1 MKGLIEYAINNRT
14 VSYFVCFLL
23 AVGGIASFFSLSQL
37 EDPVFSI
44 KTAVIV
50 TRYPG
55 ASPVEVEQEVT
66 DRLEKAIQQMTQLED
81 IYSIS
86 RTGESII
93 TVEIKPEYWSDR
105 LPQVWDELRKKI
117 HDARNQLPPNARDP
131 IINDDFGFVFGFL
144 VGITGDGFSLAEIED
159 YADMVRKE
167 LNLVNGVSRIDFWG
181 TPERTIYLEISE
193 QQLSQLNLT
202 SDTVLGVLKNQN
214 MVVDAGSLDVDT
226 NRFRFA
232 PSGEFTTPDQIGE
245 LIIRPESADVIENVL
260 IAAEQSAEND
270 LQAFSKAIDEASNN
284 VIRLRDIAKITP
296 GFKEPP
302 FTIMRHNG
310 RPAIGMQIAGLDTAN
325 IVSVGEALSKRIEEL
340 MPLLPV
346 GIEINKIAW
355 QSELVNEAVN
365 SFMISLLE
373 ALVIVMIV
381 LIIPSGFRMGLI
393 VGLALILTILATFMF
408 IAAFEIPL
416 QRMSLGALIIALG
429 MMVDNT
435 IVVSDGI
442 AVKFRRG
449 VNRKQAAVESA
460 LGPAYPLLAS
470 TIIAVMAFYPI
481 YASRES
487 AGEYCRTLFIVV
499 AASLLISWVIA
510 MMLTPLQ
517 CMDLL
522 PEYSST
528 EKSSSEAAGEYSG
541 PFFQYF
547 RKVLAMLIRYRYM
560 TMAVLVGMLC
570 VSIFSFG
577 FVKKL
582 FFPDSSRAQLM
593 IDYWAPEGTRIQ
605 ELSEGLKGV
614 ETHILEDPTV
624 QGVSTFIG
632 AGPPRFY
639 LPVDS
644 EKPYPNY
651 AQMIVNFDDFYS
663 IAPFIEK
670 YQLWIENQVPAALV
684 RLRKYGV
691 GPSNPWQF
699 EARFVGPADAS
710 MQTLREIGN
719 ETLAIV
725 KQSKFGEDWKL
736 DIMNRELKLVP
747 EYDQKRG
754 RWSSV
759 TRINLGSA
767 LKRGYDGFEVAL
779 YREKNHLYPI
789 VLRNTDKERENLA
802 SNLDQLQ
809 IKADRS
815 VLTVPLLQV
824 VNATKPQWE
833 DPLIIRWN
841 RRRAVTVQGAPVSGI
856 TFPTLK
862 ASVIDQID
870 KMKLP
875 EGYELYWRGEEE
887 STIKAQ
893 RSLLPGIVP
902 AVVIILL
909 LLVMLFNAFKP
920 MAIILLT
927 IPFAAIGVSFS
938 LLIFDIPF
946 GFLALLGAMS
956 LAGMMN
962 KNIVVLLDAC
972 YENRA
977 LGMNHY
983 EAIIEAA
990 VTRIRPVMLAAG
1002 TTVLGVIP
1010 LIQDVFWVG
1019 MAVTIMGGL
1028 AFGSLLTLVVVPVLY
1043 SILYRVKIP
1052 DHKEPSNAS

>member
-1 MKGLIEYAINNRT
+1 MKGLIEYAIRNRA
-14 VSYFVCFLL
+14 VSYFITCLL
-23 AVGGIASFFSLSQL
+23 VIGGVVSFFSLAQL

-66 DRLEKAIQQMTQLED
+66 DRIEKAIQQMTQLD
-81 IYSIS
+81 DLYSIS
-86 RTGESII
+86 RAGESII

-105 LPQVWDELRKKI
+105 LPQVWDELRRKI
-117 HDARNQLPPNARDP
+117 NDVRNRLPPNVHDP

-144 VGITGDGFSLAEIED
+144 VGVTGDGFSLGQIED
-159 YADMVRKE
+159 YADMVKKE

-181 TPERTIYLEISE
+181 VPERTIYIEISE

-202 SDTVLGVLKNQN
+202 KETVLGALKNQN
-214 MVVDAGSLDVDT
+214 MVVDSGSLDVDT
-226 NRFRFA
+226 NRFRMA
-232 PSGEFTTPDQIGE
+232 PSGEFTTPEQIGD
-245 LIIRPESADVIENVL
+245 LIIRPESVDVIDNVL
-260 IAAEQSAEND
+260 IASEQHGEND
-270 LQAFSKAIDEASNN
+270 VQAFSKAIDAAGNN
-284 VIRLRDIAKITP
+284 VIRIRDIAKISS
-296 GFKEPP
+296 GYKDPP

-310 RPAIGMQIAGLDTAN
+310 RPAIGMQIAGLDNSN
-325 IVSVGEALSKRIEEL
+325 IVDVGDALSKRIEEL
-340 MPLLPV
+340 MPQLPV
-346 GIEINKIAW
+346 GIEINKVAW
-355 QSELVNEAVN
+355 QSDLVDESVI

-381 LIIPSGFRMGLI
+381 LIIPSGFRMGVI
-393 VGLALILTILATFMF
+393 VGLALVLTILATFMF
-408 IAAFEIPL
+408 IAVFEIPL

-442 AVKFRRG
+442 AVRFRRG
-449 VNRKQAAVESA
+449 MNRKQAVVESA

-481 YASRES
+481 FASRES

-517 CMDLL
+517 CMDIL
-522 PEYSST
+522 PETISDAKKNSVD
-528 EKSSSEAAGEYSG
+528 SDEYSG
-541 PFFQYF
+541 RFFQNF
-547 RKVLAMLIRYRYM
+547 RLLLRGLICYRYT
-560 TMAVLVGMLC
+560 TMAVLVGMLL
-570 VSIFSFG
+570 VSIVSFG
-577 FVKKL
+577 FVKQL

-593 IDYWAPEGTRIQ
+593 VDYWAPEGTRIQ
-605 ELSEGLKGV
+605 ELSDNLKVV
-614 ETHILEDPTV
+614 EAHILEDSTV
-624 QGVSTFIG
+624 KGVSTFVG

-651 AQMIVNFDDFYS
+651 GQMIVNFDDYQS

-670 YQLWIENQVPAALV
+670 HQVWVENQVPMALV
-684 RLRKYGV
+684 RFRKYGV

-699 EARFVGPADAS
+699 EARFAGPADAS
-710 MQTLREIGN
+710 MQTLRDLGN

-725 KQSKFGEDWKL
+725 KKSTLGEDWKL
-736 DIMNRELKLVP
+736 DIMNRQLKLVP

-759 TRINLGSA
+759 TRVDLA
-767 LKRGYDGFEVAL
+767 DTLKRGYDGLEVAL

-789 VLRNTDKERENLA
+789 VLRNLDRERKNLA
-802 SNLDQLQ
+802 SNMDQLQ
-809 IKADRS
+809 IKAERS
-815 VLTVPLLQV
+815 TQTVPLLQV
-824 VNATKPQWE
+824 VNAITPQWE
-833 DPLIIRWN
+833 DPMIIRWN
-841 RRRAVTVQGAPVSGI
+841 RRRAVTVQGGPVEGV

-862 ASVIDQID
+862 ASVIDQINQI
-870 KMKLP
+870 KLP
-875 EGYELYWRGEEE
+875 EGYDLFWKGEED
-887 STIKAQ
+887 STKKAQ
-893 RSLLPGIVP
+893 QSLIPGIVP

-909 LLVMLFNAFKP
+909 LLVMLFNAFRP
-920 MAIILLT
+920 MFIILLT
-927 IPFAAIGVSFS
+927 IPFAIIGVTFS

-972 YENRA
+972 YENKS
-977 LGMNHY
+977 LGMNNY
-983 EAIIEAA
+983 NAIIEAA
-990 VTRIRPVMLAAG
+990 VTRIRPVLLAAG

-1010 LIQDVFWVG
+1010 LISDVFWVG

-1028 AFGSLLTLVVVPVLY
+1028 AFGSLLTLIIVPVLY
-1043 SILYRVKIP
+1043 SIFYRVEIP
-1052 DHKEPSNAS
+1052 NEKGPEYGL